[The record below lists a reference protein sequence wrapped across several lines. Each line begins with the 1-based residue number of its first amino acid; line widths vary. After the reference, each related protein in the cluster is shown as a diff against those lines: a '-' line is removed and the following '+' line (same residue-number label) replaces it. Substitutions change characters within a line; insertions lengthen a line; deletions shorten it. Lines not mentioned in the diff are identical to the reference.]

1 MHWFSG
7 AGNTAWAGRHL
18 TCPGGRML
26 PTGDR
31 LQPPYRYPEKK
42 RVWVFV
48 VRNLWSEIFG
58 QEFVVRNLCPQYRIR
73 GKQLQVQS
81 QGFGI

>member
-1 MHWFSG
+1 M
-7 AGNTAWAGRHL
+7 GRPPSDMPRWENAADRGSSA
-18 TCPGGRML
+18 TPL
-26 PTGDR
+26 PLPWKQKGVGICG
-31 LQPPYRYPEKK
+31 QE
-42 RVWVFV
+42 FV
-48 VRNLWSEIFG
+48 VRNLWSGICG